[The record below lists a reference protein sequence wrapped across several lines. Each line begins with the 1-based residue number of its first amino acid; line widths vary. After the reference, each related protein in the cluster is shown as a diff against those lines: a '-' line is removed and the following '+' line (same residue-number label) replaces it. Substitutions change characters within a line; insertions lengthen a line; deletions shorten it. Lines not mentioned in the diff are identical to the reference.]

1 MVTGKDPRCY
11 HFSVYSLSEIFGSHR
26 RGITKFSE
34 MIKDGFHV
42 DRPNIFAPKSHTI
55 SLRMILADNTEV
67 DYLLYTDNFDE
78 IWRGE
83 DLGDDFL
90 LEEMEY
96 HDNYMV
102 QCGNQTNP
110 EVTGIHLR
118 QRRQICE
125 QELPCEGTAM
135 KRVRMQKY
143 PVQDSSVK
151 HQQDGYIAYLG
162 NDYIYDLQEQLMLFD
177 NFNG

>member
-1 MVTGKDPRCY
+1 
-11 HFSVYSLSEIFGSHR
+11 
-26 RGITKFSE
+26 
-34 MIKDGFHV
+34 
-42 DRPNIFAPKSHTI
+42 
-55 SLRMILADNTEV
+55 
-67 DYLLYTDNFDE
+67 
-78 IWRGE
+78 
-83 DLGDDFL
+83 
-90 LEEMEY
+90 
-96 HDNYMV
+96 MV

-151 HQQDGYIAYLG
+151 HQQDGYIAYPG
-162 NDYIYDLQEQLMLFD
+162 NDYIYDLQEKLMLFD
-177 NFNG
+177 SFNEQNHNSEIMTPLQDPVPLASAREINAIREGHVPYHLRGPLATKVLV